1 MNQPIRPLA
10 IGRPLLSPVKN
21 NTGLYSDLGTPDEF
35 LVAEVQGGQNPDSEL
50 GMYVRLFLAA
60 PKMFELLYKVRNHID
75 GTCHECES
83 KAIVPEID
91 ALLEEIERKAR

>member
-1 MNQPIRPLA
+1 MSEWKIVDHPDIAGMILIEGPAFRLVICAQASNITA
-10 IGRPLLSPVKN
+10 
-21 NTGLYSDLGTPDEF
+21 SDYLRIMAD
-35 LVAEVQGGQNPDSEL
+35 A
-50 GMYVRLFLAA
+50 RLIAAA
-60 PKMFELLYKVRNHID
+60 PEMFELLYKVRNHID